1 MGIYAHAG
9 SLHRESVSVYIPL
22 PWSETARCKGLN
34 QTIKNSKIMKRTKEA
49 TIVALAALA
58 AQTAIADMKKEF
70 GKDFIPMDATVI
82 NYTYDPFDGMYA

>member
-1 MGIYAHAG
+1 
-9 SLHRESVSVYIPL
+9 
-22 PWSETARCKGLN
+22 
-34 QTIKNSKIMKRTKEA
+34 MKRTKEA